1 MTVQR
6 VIRNGKA
13 VVVLQVPDVK
23 VLRKARKVAEE
34 IAMLGDNRGIDLK
47 EAIDA
52 ILEVTDED
60 PGLSIDNTLVDDD
73 EDGGEPTTAD
83 EFNDEI
89 PA

>member
-13 VVVLQVPDVK
+13 VVVLQVPDVRA
-23 VLRKARKVAEE
+23 LEKARKVAVQ
-34 IAMLGDNRGIDLK
+34 IAMLGDKKGDALIDT
-47 EAIDA
+47 IDD
-52 ILEVTDED
+52 ILGVTDED
-60 PGLSIDNTLVDDD
+60 PSLSIDNTLVDDD
-73 EDGGEPTTAD
+73 EDSGEPTTAD